1 MGETLGMFQTKVVGY
16 IELLH
21 VGNGDTVPQ
30 LAAKQRF
37 GNDCGLVQLIAVFG
51 FAPDL
56 PDTFCE
62 RERNV
67 PLIVCFT
74 ASMSLGYFPL
84 IDCIIPNCL

>member
-1 MGETLGMFQTKVVGY
+1 MGETLGTFQTKVVGY
-16 IELLH
+16 LELLH

-30 LAAKQRF
+30 LAANQIAL
-37 GNDCGLVQLIAVFG
+37 GMTAVLYSLIAVFG

-67 PLIVCFT
+67 PLVVCFT
-74 ASMSLGYFPL
+74 ESMSLGYFPL
-84 IDCIIPNCL
+84 ID